1 MGSLISLIV
10 WGVIVYKVIFVVKG
24 SLEEQ
29 KETKQR
35 QQSVQRTTQAE
46 RDAYYYSQQRATK
59 ERLKQKYASNQKVS
73 AQQKKAEKKDILARA
88 KDNVR
93 ENEPDLIQQQ
103 MHAEVCRDFHETA
116 QMSSDVAVHKKT
128 SELCDNDE
136 MSDIIKRV
144 NDLIA
149 TGYSGDMH
157 FERDFIAEGVD
168 MLNRFTI

>member
-10 WGVIVYKVIFVVKG
+10 WGVIVYKVIVVVKG
-24 SLEEQ
+24 ILEEQ

-35 QQSVQRTTQAE
+35 QPVQRTTQAE

-59 ERLKQKYASNQKVS
+59 ERLKQKYASNRKAP
-73 AQQKKAEKKDILARA
+73 AQQKTAEKKDILSRA

-103 MHAEVCRDFHETA
+103 MHADVCRDFHETA

>member
-10 WGVIVYKVIFVVKG
+10 WGVIVYKVIIVVKG
-24 SLEEQ
+24 ILEEQ

-35 QQSVQRTTQAE
+35 QPVQRTTQAE

-59 ERLKQKYASNQKVS
+59 ERLKQKYASNRTVPT
-73 AQQKKAEKKDILARA
+73 QQKTAEKKDILSRA
-88 KDNVR
+88 KDNVQ

-103 MHAEVCRDFHETA
+103 MHADVCRDFHETA

>member
-10 WGVIVYKVIFVVKG
+10 WGVIVYKVIVVVKG
-24 SLEEQ
+24 ILEEQ

-35 QQSVQRTTQAE
+35 QPVQRTTQAE

-59 ERLKQKYASNQKVS
+59 ERLKQKYASNRKVP
-73 AQQKKAEKKDILARA
+73 AQQKTAEKKDILSRA

-103 MHAEVCRDFHETA
+103 MHADVCRDFHETA

>member
-10 WGVIVYKVIFVVKG
+10 WGVIVYKVIVVMKG
-24 SLEEQ
+24 ILEEQ

-35 QQSVQRTTQAE
+35 QPVQRTTQAE

-59 ERLKQKYASNQKVS
+59 ERLKQKYASNRKVPT
-73 AQQKKAEKKDILARA
+73 QQKTAEKKDILSRA

-103 MHAEVCRDFHETA
+103 MHADVCRDFHETA
-116 QMSSDVAVHKKT
+116 QMSSDVVVHKKT